1 MSKYILSIDQ
11 GTTSTRSMI
20 FDSDFKIIS
29 ADQMEFKQYFPKDG
43 CVTRSFGNYEYYS
56 PNC

>member
-20 FDSDFKIIS
+20 FDSDFKIIC
-29 ADQMEFKQYFPKDG
+29 AIGRGGFGKVLKVEKDG
-43 CVTRSFGNYEYYS
+43 
-56 PNC
+56 